1 MSTYDKDLVRMHVK
15 ALIVDPKSN
24 VPIVLLRD
32 EELTRILPIWI
43 GVYEANAIALQLE
56 GVEPPRPLTH
66 DLAMQLI
73 EMLDARIVRVIV
85 NDLADN
91 TFFAK
96 LFLDGLGGERVV
108 DSRPSDAIALALRA
122 QAPIYVTASVLD
134 RASQEDAS
142 DSLQDEEKLK
152 KLLEDLDPEDLGKYT
167 M

>member
-1 MSTYDKDLVRMHVK
+1 MPTYDQDLVRMHVK

-24 VPIVLLRD
+24 VPIILLRD

-66 DLAMQLI
+66 DLAMRLI
-73 EMLDARIVRVIV
+73 ETLDARIVRIIV
-85 NDLADN
+85 NDLTDN

-96 LFLDGLGGERVV
+96 IFLDGQGGERVI

-122 QAPIYVTASVLD
+122 QAPIYVANTVLD
-134 RASQEDAS
+134 RASQDENADR
-142 DSLQDEEKLK
+142 LRDEERLK
-152 KLLEDLDPEDLGKYT
+152 KLLEELDPEDLGKYT